1 MGGGYVSLIPRTEI
15 ARIAPEIAPPAP
27 VIESDDLR
35 VGVGI
40 FDPVSSSA
48 PKRNF
53 RRGFWQHA
61 GAMQQS
67 KLQEMI
73 ADLARKHADQLAHEI
88 ADALHGVT
96 LGELL
101 SLTGAPGP
109 KASVPAAA
117 KKGRPPAAVSAT
129 TAPRATKPWPT
140 PKPKGP
146 SSAEIAMQALAVL
159 QQQAGEILS
168 EELRKR
174 LGGPSKNVYHFAMGK
189 LVKQGAAVRSGEKR
203 STAYRLAPKAEPQV
217 ESDASADT
225 E

>member
-1 MGGGYVSLIPRTEI
+1 
-15 ARIAPEIAPPAP
+15 
-27 VIESDDLR
+27 
-35 VGVGI
+35 
-40 FDPVSSSA
+40 
-48 PKRNF
+48 
-53 RRGFWQHA
+53 
-61 GAMQQS
+61 MQQS

-73 ADLARKHADQLAHEI
+73 ADLARKHADLLAHEI

-101 SLTGAPGP
+101 ALTGPP
-109 KASVPAAA
+109 DSKASVPAPA
-117 KKGRPPAAVSAT
+117 KKGRPPSTVSAT
-129 TAPRATKPWPT
+129 ATPRATKPWPT

-189 LVKQGAAVRSGEKR
+189 LVRQGAAVRSGEKR
-203 STAYRLAPKAEPQV
+203 ATAYRLAAKDEPHVEAES
-217 ESDASADT
+217 EARADT